1 MANPEH
7 KEVLDPLDKVSVC
20 MYRLGISVFSLA
32 LLGYVFVLLE
42 KAMLLSLPNQFEH
55 YTLLAVGV
63 STALSAAN
71 VHVYSKWVRAAITY
85 SGWLGL
91 VLLLSDIELIR
102 VWWSLG
108 FVFVTFSGIALKESF
123 CFKVVGLK
131 VVPVLLAISVP
142 LIMLE
147 LWLACAALLGVSGF
161 ILGYL
166 SIVKWQ
172 MPLHFDI
179 GIKARYEI

>member
-7 KEVLDPLDKVSVC
+7 KEALDRLDKVSVC

-32 LLGYVFVLLE
+32 LLSYVFVLLD
-42 KAMLLSLPNQFEH
+42 KAMLFSLPHQFEH
-55 YTLLAVGV
+55 NTLLFIGIG
-63 STALSAAN
+63 TALSAAN
-71 VHVYSKWVRAAITY
+71 VHVYSKWVRTAIMY

-91 VLLLSDIELIR
+91 LVLISDIELVR
-102 VWWSLG
+102 VWLSLG
-108 FVFVTFSGIALKESF
+108 FMFITFSGIALKESF

-131 VVPVLLAISVP
+131 LVPVLLAISVP

-166 SIVKWQ
+166 SIVKWR